1 MGEAQSK
8 DEVVSWALKKAKQL
22 LAASD
27 RAGARRVIG
36 WGKSRV
42 GGTRWNE
49 LNEWEQ
55 KHL

>member
-8 DEVVSWALKKAKQL
+8 DEVVSWALKKAKQS